1 MIIVSNTSP
10 ITNLSAIGKLHL
22 LQQIHG
28 EIIIS
33 SAVFEELTQWGDS
46 IPGAKEVKTSNWIQV
61 KPINNM
67 GLVQTLK
74 NQLDEGESS
83 AIALALELNAD
94 WLIIDEQLGRQIA
107 IEHNLKITG
116 ILGILIEAKRQ
127 GFIPLV
133 KPILDDLINIAK
145 FWVNPSLYNRI
156 LSIVRES

>member
-1 MIIVSNTSP
+1 
-10 ITNLSAIGKLHL
+10 
-22 LQQIHG
+22 
-28 EIIIS
+28 
-33 SAVFEELTQWGDS
+33 
-46 IPGAKEVKTSNWIQV
+46 
-61 KPINNM
+61 M
-67 GLVQTLK
+67 GLVQILT
-74 NQLDEGESS
+74 NQLDKGESS

-107 IEHNLKITG
+107 IEHKLKITG

-145 FWVNPSLYNRI
+145 FWVNPSLYNRV